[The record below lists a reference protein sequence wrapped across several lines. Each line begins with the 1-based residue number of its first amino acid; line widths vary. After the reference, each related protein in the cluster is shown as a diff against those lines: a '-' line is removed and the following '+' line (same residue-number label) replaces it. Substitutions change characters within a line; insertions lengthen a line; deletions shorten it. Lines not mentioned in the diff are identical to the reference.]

1 MIDYKKIGFKA
12 GLEIHQQ
19 LETKKL
25 FCNCPSILRNDEP
38 KFEIKRKL
46 HQVAG
51 EGGIV
56 DIAARFQH
64 SLNKE
69 FIYQVYDTNC
79 LVELDE
85 EPPHELN
92 KEALEIALEIAILLN
107 CKIIPIAQVMRK
119 IVIDGSN
126 PSGFQRTVIIARD
139 GFIETSEG
147 KVGIDSIYLEED
159 SARAILRDDKKTIY
173 RLDRLGIPLVEI
185 STSPDLKSAKQVK
198 EAALIIGDIL
208 RSTRVKRGIGTI
220 RQDVNISISGSNRVE
235 IKGFQEP
242 KIMEKVV
249 DLEIERQKFYLELK
263 EKIPSFKRNEI
274 VDVTEI
280 ISPKLDWMKK
290 EINNGASF
298 VATKIENYSGF
309 FGKKED
315 SKFWLGK
322 EIANLVKSRGFGGI
336 IHSDEDLSKY
346 QFNDD
351 EIKELKSKIKIEKK
365 DLWIMLI
372 GEKEKI
378 ISVLNE
384 LVFPFLS
391 ELKYKNPPEVRNC
404 LPDGTTEFL
413 RPMPG
418 SSRMYP
424 ETDLELLHIHKD
436 LIDRIKKN
444 LPKLKSK
451 IEEELRKEK
460 LRDEQIKILLK
471 DKNLFKLYSDLFDFY
486 NNGLLIANM
495 IIDYPK
501 YFSTRMK
508 KSINEIFKILN
519 DDVMYSVLEKVKN
532 KELNSN
538 EVREV
543 FEKIL
548 NGVSIVDALKTEKV
562 EMNFEE
568 EILKIIKEKPG
579 LNVNAY
585 MGLVM
590 AKFKGKINGKEA
602 MNIIN
607 NILDKK

>member
-1 MIDYKKIGFKA
+1 M
-12 GLEIHQQ
+12 
-19 LETKKL
+19 
-25 FCNCPSILRNDEP
+25 
-38 KFEIKRKL
+38 

-298 VATKIENYSGF
+298 VCN
-309 FGKKED
+309 
-315 SKFWLGK
+315 
-322 EIANLVKSRGFGGI
+322 
-336 IHSDEDLSKY
+336 
-346 QFNDD
+346 
-351 EIKELKSKIKIEKK
+351 K
-365 DLWIMLI
+365 D
-372 GEKEKI
+372 
-378 ISVLNE
+378 
-384 LVFPFLS
+384 
-391 ELKYKNPPEVRNC
+391 
-404 LPDGTTEFL
+404 
-413 RPMPG
+413 
-418 SSRMYP
+418 
-424 ETDLELLHIHKD
+424 
-436 LIDRIKKN
+436 
-444 LPKLKSK
+444 
-451 IEEELRKEK
+451 
-460 LRDEQIKILLK
+460 
-471 DKNLFKLYSDLFDFY
+471 
-486 NNGLLIANM
+486 
-495 IIDYPK
+495 
-501 YFSTRMK
+501 
-508 KSINEIFKILN
+508 
-519 DDVMYSVLEKVKN
+519 
-532 KELNSN
+532 
-538 EVREV
+538 
-543 FEKIL
+543 
-548 NGVSIVDALKTEKV
+548 
-562 EMNFEE
+562 
-568 EILKIIKEKPG
+568 
-579 LNVNAY
+579 
-585 MGLVM
+585 
-590 AKFKGKINGKEA
+590 
-602 MNIIN
+602 
-607 NILDKK
+607 